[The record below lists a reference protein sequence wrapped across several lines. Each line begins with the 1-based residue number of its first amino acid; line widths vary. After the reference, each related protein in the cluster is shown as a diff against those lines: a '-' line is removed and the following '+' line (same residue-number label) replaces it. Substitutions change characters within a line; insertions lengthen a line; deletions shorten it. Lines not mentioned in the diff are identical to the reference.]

1 MSQVVGTSEA
11 RSKAFDFAQE
21 TTKQLLTLS
30 TAVIALTIAFTKDI
44 VAGGST
50 ISKVLLGLSWASYL
64 LSALGGILTLM
75 ALTGT
80 LGAAGRSE
88 PSIMSKNITRPA
100 GLQAVAFVV
109 GLVLTIVAGA
119 VAL

>member
-1 MSQVVGTSEA
+1 MTLDTEQA
-11 RSKAFDFAQE
+11 KAFDFAQE

-44 VAGGST
+44 VQGGSVT
-50 ISKVLLGLSWASYL
+50 SKVLLAVSWVFL
-64 LSALGGILTLM
+64 LVSAVRGIMTLM
-75 ALTGT
+75 ALTGS
-80 LGAAGRSE
+80 LGSADEQTR
-88 PSIMSKNITRPA
+88 PSIRSSNITPPA
-100 GLQAVAFVV
+100 MVQALTFLF